1 MQTGGRR
8 LCPVAD
14 SPEACGRLTAPT
26 REKSRE
32 ASLPPK
38 ARQATGAHRLAR
50 LIAALQEREHPFTA
64 SRIGGVSYWERIAG
78 RAFGAVRAFGTGGKR
93 ASGGIEGECAA
104 SGRCGAAE
112 NEPEMARLTST
123 MRASAACDDQ
133 VGGKGTEPPCNLP
146 LGGYGGLHRWYRQK

>member
-1 MQTGGRR
+1 VQTGGRQ

-14 SPEACGRLTAPT
+14 SPEPCGRVTAPT
-26 REKSRE
+26 RENSRE

-93 ASGGIEGECAA
+93 VSGGIEGECAA
-104 SGRCGAAE
+104 SSRFGVAE
-112 NEPEMARLTST
+112 NEPEMARLPSST
-123 MRASAACDDQ
+123 HARQYDGYRSGERAG
-133 VGGKGTEPPCNLP
+133 V
-146 LGGYGGLHRWYRQK
+146 